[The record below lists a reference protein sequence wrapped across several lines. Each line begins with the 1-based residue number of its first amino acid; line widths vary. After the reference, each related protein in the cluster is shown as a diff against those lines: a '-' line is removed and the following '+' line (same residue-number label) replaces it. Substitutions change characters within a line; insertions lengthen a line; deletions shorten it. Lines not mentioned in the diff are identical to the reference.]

1 VVDPFLS
8 PSTQQTDQKRA
19 GVITQ
24 NSAQKKDIT
33 QQRLEK
39 DLKIIRHHLHAK
51 RMGKTSTDFIST
63 KISLSR
69 ERVDS
74 TLFTISQILFLS
86 LSLSVSLRMSKSDS
100 TNNPNRSFSEC
111 PEYKTGSKGQTCC
124 IPTTLSFSSS
134 NT

>member
-1 VVDPFLS
+1 MVDPFLS

-63 KISLSR
+63 KISQSR
-69 ERVDS
+69 KRVDS
-74 TLFTISQILFLS
+74 TLFTISQILFFS
-86 LSLSVSLRMSKSDS
+86 LSLCLRMSKSDS